1 MGNEMSRALNDVR
14 VVDFSQSIA
23 GSYCTKLLAGFG
35 AEVIKVESPKALD
48 KARYQGPFI
57 GEPGPES
64 GVSFLWL
71 NTGKKSVA
79 LDLKNEDDRASLLQ
93 LVGGADVVVESYK
106 PGQMSRFGF
115 GYEELKKSNSGLV
128 MTSITNF
135 GQNGPYR
142 DYEADELQLYA
153 ISGGM
158 YLTGSPDR
166 EPLGPGFPNCQYTA
180 GYAAYIGTLMAL
192 LRATDSGLGQHVDIS
207 MHECAIDNIE
217 IAVIN
222 YLRKGVIAKRGK
234 HPGVP
239 WDLYDARDGKA
250 YITCAPFRHWKEAA
264 KVFNE
269 PRLLEPQ
276 LVDIRSR
283 VSHREEAES
292 LLRPW
297 LKGQSREQIFE
308 VAREKCIAWGYLAD
322 FQEVLSSPHL
332 KQRGFFVEIDH
343 PVVGKHRYCGA
354 PFRLSKTPW
363 SQGRAPLF
371 GEHTRN
377 ILDELST
384 HKPKRISSTKSD
396 KVSIKPAQ
404 PLAGVRILD
413 LTHSWAAP
421 HATRVLSDFGAEVI
435 RIEYPRRMCM
445 LRGGKLEDGMYNKHP
460 MWFQVSRNKLSVT
473 LDFKIE
479 EELEYFRDLVRISDV
494 VVDNARAGVMKKL
507 GLDYERLQ
515 RLKSDIIAVSMPA
528 YGGTGPYAANAA
540 YGGVMEAMGG
550 TLNLTGY
557 IAGDKPVRIK
567 ELDVMNGLVGAAAT
581 MTALLHRRRTGEG
594 QWVDVSQF
602 EGGMHA
608 SVGEHLLEASA
619 LGTQS
624 QPRGNR
630 HAFYAPQGCYPCRG
644 EDKWLTVSIR
654 SDNEWT
660 KFCELMGLVKWA
672 KSEKFA
678 TVGLRHENHDQLDIL
693 IQEETAKWD
702 QLELM
707 GLLQSD
713 GICAAAVLNVEDLC
727 KNPHLHERQYFVQA
741 EDGSDGLFPGIPIRL
756 SETPGSIRW
765 PGPNLGAHN
774 HKVFCEL
781 LGKESVRPIDESQL
795 GTAYDP

>member
-1 MGNEMSRALNDVR
+1 MGNEMASALNNVR

-35 AEVIKVESPKALD
+35 AEVIKIESPAVPD
-48 KARYQGPFI
+48 KTRFRGPFI

-64 GVSFLWL
+64 GIPFLWL

-79 LDLKNEDDRASLLQ
+79 LDLENEGDQASLLQ
-93 LVGGADVVVESYK
+93 LASSADVVVESFK
-106 PGQMSRFGF
+106 PGKMSRMGLA
-115 GYEELKKSNSGLV
+115 YEELKKSNTGLV

-135 GQNGPYR
+135 GQDGPYS
-142 DYEADELQLYA
+142 DYEVDELQLYA

-180 GYAAYIGTLMAL
+180 GYAAYIGTLVAL
-192 LRATDSGLGQHVDIS
+192 FRANECGLGQHVDIS

-239 WDLYDARDGKA
+239 WDLYDAQDGKA

-269 PRLLEPQ
+269 PRLLEDR

-283 VSHREEAES
+283 VSYREEAEA
-292 LLRPW
+292 LIRPW
-297 LKGQSREQIFE
+297 LKKQSREKIFD
-308 VAREKCIAWGYLAD
+308 VAKEKRIAWGYLAD

-332 KQRGFFVEIDH
+332 KQRGFFVETEH
-343 PVVGKHRYCGA
+343 PVVGNHLYCGA
-354 PFRLSKTPW
+354 PFRLTKTSW
-363 SQGRAPLF
+363 HQGRAPLH
-371 GEHTRN
+371 GEHTRKV
-377 ILDELST
+377 LDELNSYKSRIRPSQNAGKEST
-384 HKPKRISSTKSD
+384 N
-396 KVSIKPAQ
+396 PAL
-404 PLAGVRILD
+404 PLAGIRILD

-445 LRGGKLEDGMYNKHP
+445 LRGGKLEDEMYNKHP
-460 MWFQVSRNKLSVT
+460 MWFQVSRNKLSIT

-479 EELEYFRDLVRISDV
+479 EELECFRELVKISDV

-507 GLDYERLQ
+507 GLDYESLQ
-515 RLKSDIIAVSMPA
+515 RIKSDIIAVSIPA
-528 YGGTGPYAANAA
+528 YGGTGPYAKNAA

-550 TLNLTGY
+550 ILNLTGY

-581 MTALLHRRRTGEG
+581 LTALLHRKQTGEG

-630 HAFYAPQGCYPCRG
+630 HAFFAPQGCYPCSG

-654 SDNEWT
+654 SDSEWT
-660 KFCELMGLVKWA
+660 KFCELIGQVKWA
-672 KSEKFA
+672 KQAEFA
-678 TVGLRHENHDQLDIL
+678 TVDLRHENHDQLDML
-693 IQEETAKWD
+693 IQKETSKWD

-707 GLLQSD
+707 GLLQAE
-713 GICAAAVLNVEDLC
+713 GLCAAAVLNVEDLC
-727 KNPHLHERQYFVQA
+727 KDPHLQERQYFVRA
-741 EDGSDGLFPGIPIRL
+741 EDGAEGLFPGIPIRL
-756 SETPGSIRW
+756 SETPGRIRW
-765 PGPNLGAHN
+765 PGPILGAHN
-774 HKVFCEL
+774 HEVICEL